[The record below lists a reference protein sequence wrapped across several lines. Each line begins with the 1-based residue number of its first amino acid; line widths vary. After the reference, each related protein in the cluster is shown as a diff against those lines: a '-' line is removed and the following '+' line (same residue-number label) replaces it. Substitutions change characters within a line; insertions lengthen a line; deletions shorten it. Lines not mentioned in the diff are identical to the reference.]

1 MSKKTLI
8 YTEGESDKKFLSWC
22 FDVWKNEDHFDQ
34 AHFDIIH
41 VEGKNNLFS
50 DGLCKDIKRILN
62 NEDHRYK
69 QVCIIFDADIK
80 EENQEGDAGFDNKL
94 KHIRKEFKE
103 KGTDFPKEQIFL
115 FPNNQDDGDL
125 ETLLLEIAK
134 HDEFLKCFEGYLEC
148 IKSKEH
154 YKPIK
159 NIRKNMLYAYLEVF
173 GLQDFFKYKWDI
185 NDKTNEKEIIIDDK
199 GKIKEKHQEEYE
211 KLKEVIDFNSESL
224 IPLKNFLGQFAENN
238 QKTNPKMF

>member
-22 FDVWKNEDHFDQ
+22 LDVWKNEDHFDQ

-41 VEGKNNLFS
+41 VEGKDKLFS
-50 DGLCKDIKRILN
+50 DEFCKRIENILKN
-62 NEDHRYK
+62 KNQEYR

-80 EENQEGDAGFDNKL
+80 KENQESDAGFDNKL
-94 KHIRKEFKE
+94 KHIREKFKE

-159 NIRKNMLYAYLEVF
+159 SIRKSKWYAYLETLGLENLTNIDVF
-173 GLQDFFKYKWDI
+173 DS
-185 NDKTNEKEIIIDDK
+185 K
-199 GKIKEKHQEEYE
+199 GKIKEKHKEEYE
-211 KLKEVIDFNSESL
+211 KLKEVIDFNSKSL

-238 QKTNPKMF
+238 QKTNFKIF

>member
-1 MSKKTLI
+1 M
-8 YTEGESDKKFLSWC
+8 YTEGKSDKNFLSWC
-22 FDVWKNEDHFDQ
+22 LDVWKNEDHFDQ

-80 EENQEGDAGFDNKL
+80 EESQESDAGFDNKL
-94 KHIRKEFKE
+94 KRIRKEFKE
-103 KGTDFPKEQIFL
+103 KGTDFQKEQIFL

-159 NIRKNMLYAYLEVF
+159 NIRKNMLYAYLEAL
-173 GLQDFFKYKWDI
+173 GLE
-185 NDKTNEKEIIIDDK
+185 NLTKTNIGVFDDK
-199 GKIKEKHQEEYE
+199 GKIKEEHQEEYE
-211 KLKEVIDFNSESL
+211 KLKEVIDFKSKSL
-224 IPLKNFLGQFAENN
+224 IPLKNFLEKSTENK
-238 QKTNPKMF
+238 QKTKLKIF

>member
-22 FDVWKNEDHFDQ
+22 LDVWKNEDHFDQ

-41 VEGKNNLFS
+41 VEGKDKLFS
-50 DGLCKDIKRILN
+50 DEFCKRIENILKN
-62 NEDHRYK
+62 KNQEYR

-80 EENQEGDAGFDNKL
+80 KENQESDAGFDNKL
-94 KHIRKEFKE
+94 KHIREKFKE

-134 HDEFLKCFEGYLEC
+134 HDDFLKCFEGYLEC

-159 NIRKNMLYAYLEVF
+159 RIRKNKWHAYLEAL
-173 GLQDFFKYKWDI
+173 GLE
-185 NDKTNEKEIIIDDK
+185 NLTKTNIDVFDSK
-199 GKIKEKHQEEYE
+199 GKIKEKYKEEYE
-211 KLKEVIDFNSESL
+211 KLKEVIDFNSKSL
-224 IPLKNFLGQFAENN
+224 IPLKDFLGQFAENN
-238 QKTNPKMF
+238 QKTNLKIF

>member
-8 YTEGESDKKFLSWC
+8 YTEGKSDKNFLSWC
-22 FDVWKNEDHFDQ
+22 LDVWKNEDHFDQ
-34 AHFDIIH
+34 AHFDIIY
-41 VEGKNNLFS
+41 VEGKDKLFS
-50 DGLCKDIKRILN
+50 DEFCKRIENILKN
-62 NEDHRYK
+62 KNQEYR

-80 EENQEGDAGFDNKL
+80 KENQESDVGFDNKL
-94 KHIRKEFKE
+94 EHIREKFKE
-103 KGTDFPKEQIFL
+103 KGIDFPREQIFL

-159 NIRKNMLYAYLEVF
+159 NIRKTKWYAYLEAL
-173 GLQDFFKYKWDI
+173 GLENLTKIDI
-185 NDKTNEKEIIIDDK
+185 FDNES
-199 GKIKEKHQEEYE
+199 KIKNKHEENYR
-211 KLKEVIDFNSESL
+211 KLKEMVDFNSESL
-224 IPLKNFLGQFAENN
+224 IPLKIFLELAKNTKPN
-238 QKTNPKMF
+238 KSKK

>member
-8 YTEGESDKKFLSWC
+8 YTEGKSDKSFLSWC
-22 FDVWKNEDHFDQ
+22 LDVWKNEDHFDQ

-80 EENQEGDAGFDNKL
+80 EENQESDAGFDNKL

-159 NIRKNMLYAYLEVF
+159 NISKSKWYAYLEVF
-173 GLQDFFKYKWDI
+173 ELQNFFKDKRNK
-185 NDKTNEKEIIIDDK
+185 NDKKNEEKIIIDDK
-199 GKIKEKHQEEYE
+199 GKIRKEYKEEYE
-211 KLKEVIDFNSESL
+211 KLKEVIDFNSNSL
-224 IPLKNFLGQFAENN
+224 IPLKDFLGQFA
-238 QKTNPKMF
+238 K

>member
-22 FDVWKNEDHFDQ
+22 LDVWKNEDYFDQ

-41 VEGKNNLFS
+41 VGGKNKLFS
-50 DGLCKDIKRILN
+50 DEFCKRIENILKN
-62 NEDHRYK
+62 KNQEYR

-80 EENQEGDAGFDNKL
+80 KENQERDAGFDNKL
-94 KHIRKEFKE
+94 KHIREKFKE

-159 NIRKNMLYAYLEVF
+159 NIRKSKWYAYLEAF
-173 GLQDFFKYKWDI
+173 GLE
-185 NDKTNEKEIIIDDK
+185 NLTKTNIDVFDGK
-199 GKIKEKHQEEYE
+199 GKIRKEYKEEYE
-211 KLKEVIDFNSESL
+211 KLKEVIDFSLNSL
-224 IPLKNFLGQFAENN
+224 IPLKDFLGQFAENK
-238 QKTNPKMF
+238 QKTNLF

>member
-8 YTEGESDKKFLSWC
+8 YTEGKSDKNFLGWC
-22 FDVWKNEDHFDQ
+22 LDVWEYQ
-34 AHFDIIH
+34 AHFDIFH
-41 VEGKNNLFS
+41 VEGKDNLFS
-50 DGLCKDIKRILN
+50 DGLCKNIKSILN
-62 NEDHRYK
+62 NEDYRYK

-80 EENQEGDAGFDNKL
+80 KENQESDAGFDNKL
-94 KHIRKEFKE
+94 KHIYEKFKE
-103 KGTDFPKEQIFL
+103 KGIDFLKEQIFL

-159 NIRKNMLYAYLEVF
+159 NIRKNMLYAYLEAL
-173 GLQDFFKYKWDI
+173 GLE
-185 NDKTNEKEIIIDDK
+185 NLTKTNIGVFDDK
-199 GKIKEKHQEEYE
+199 GKIKEKHKEEYE
-211 KLKEVIDFNSESL
+211 KLKEAIDFNSNSL

-238 QKTNPKMF
+238 QKTNLF

>member
-22 FDVWKNEDHFDQ
+22 LDVWKNEDHFDQ
-34 AHFDIIH
+34 AYFDIIH
-41 VEGKNNLFS
+41 VEGKDQLFS
-50 DGLCKDIKRILN
+50 DGLCKNIKSILN

-80 EENQEGDAGFDNKL
+80 KENQESDAGFDNKL

-103 KGTDFPKEQIFL
+103 KEIDFPKEQIFL

-134 HDEFLKCFEGYLEC
+134 HDDFLKCFEGYLEC
-148 IKSKEH
+148 IKSKKH

-159 NIRKNMLYAYLEVF
+159 NIRKSKWYAYLEAL
-173 GLQDFFKYKWDI
+173 GLE
-185 NDKTNEKEIIIDDK
+185 NLTKTNIDVFDGK
-199 GKIKEKHQEEYE
+199 GKIKEKYKEEYE
-211 KLKEVIDFNSESL
+211 KLKEVIDFNSNSL
-224 IPLKNFLGQFAENN
+224 IPLKDFLGQFAENN
-238 QKTNPKMF
+238 QKTNLF

>member
-8 YTEGESDKKFLSWC
+8 YTEGKSDKNFLSWC
-22 FDVWKNEDHFDQ
+22 LDVWKNEDHFDQ
-34 AHFDIIH
+34 AHFDIIY
-41 VEGKNNLFS
+41 VEGKDKLFS
-50 DGLCKDIKRILN
+50 DEFCKRIENILKN
-62 NEDHRYK
+62 KNQEYR

-80 EENQEGDAGFDNKL
+80 KENQESDAGFDNKL
-94 KHIRKEFKE
+94 KHIREKFKE
-103 KGTDFPKEQIFL
+103 KGIDFPKEQIFL

-159 NIRKNMLYAYLEVF
+159 NIRKSKWYAYLEAF
-173 GLQDFFKYKWDI
+173 GLEDLYTKKNIFDTEGKVKDQYKGD
-185 NDKTNEKEIIIDDK
+185 
-199 GKIKEKHQEEYE
+199 YE
-211 KLKEVIDFNSESL
+211 KLQEVIGFDSKSL
-224 IPLKNFLGQFAENN
+224 VPLKNFLERSVENN
-238 QKTNPKMF
+238 QK

>member
-1 MSKKTLI
+1 MSKKILI

-22 FDVWKNEDHFDQ
+22 LDVWKNEDHFDQ
-34 AHFDIIH
+34 AYFDIIH
-41 VEGKNNLFS
+41 VEGKDQLFS
-50 DGLCKDIKRILN
+50 DGLCKNIKSILN

-80 EENQEGDAGFDNKL
+80 KENQESDAGFDNKL
-94 KHIRKEFKE
+94 KHIREKFKE

-125 ETLLLEIAK
+125 ETLLSEIAK
-134 HDEFLKCFEGYLEC
+134 YDEFLKYFEGYLEC

-159 NIRKNMLYAYLEVF
+159 KIRKNMLYAYLEAL
-173 GLQDFFKYKWDI
+173 GLENLTKIDI
-185 NDKTNEKEIIIDDK
+185 FDSE
-199 GKIKEKHQEEYE
+199 GKIKEKHKEEYE
-211 KLKEVIDFNSESL
+211 KLKEVIDFNSKSL

-238 QKTNPKMF
+238 QKINPKIF